1 MNIFGK
7 KIISNWKNLAVNT
20 KWMETGMLLIVGE
33 IVHCSDRHESFSWAV
48 NLIRFGWI
56 RVSLDKFVWDV

>member
-1 MNIFGK
+1 M
-7 KIISNWKNLAVNT
+7 AVNT
-20 KWMETGMLLIVGE
+20 KWMGTGMLLIVGK